1 MIVEAIKNGVKGT
14 STNMRN
20 NAPCSVYTYPGI
32 NNQYVVIEN
41 GSGNIVQVSRFHD
54 TNWVPD
60 SRIIWD
66 PQI

>member
-20 NAPCSVYTYPGI
+20 NAPCSVYTSPGI

-66 PQI
+66 P